1 MQRKLIFTGL
11 LFLSLAS
18 SGQTKKD
25 DDVALMIEVFSFL
38 QDRDKVEIPGR
49 KPEAELLFFDIDSS
63 GKVSNVHLF
72 LEEGKI
78 DVSYTIL
85 KELRPCDLNKLT
97 FLTWKNKVVILPV
110 ITFSEHS
117 PSQDYISKINWA
129 MPRKSEQGQT
139 VMIMPVFYRMP
150 EYSDRNYLPPA
161 HGSIPDTVK
170 PRQKRNLWALE

>member
-63 GKVSNVHLF
+63 GKVSNVQLF
-72 LEEGKI
+72 VEEGKI
-78 DVSYTIL
+78 DVSYSIL
-85 KELRPCDLNKLT
+85 KELSPCDLSKLT
-97 FLTWKNKVVILPV
+97 CLTWKNNVV
-110 ITFSEHS
+110 
-117 PSQDYISKINWA
+117 
-129 MPRKSEQGQT
+129 
-139 VMIMPVFYRMP
+139 
-150 EYSDRNYLPPA
+150 
-161 HGSIPDTVK
+161 
-170 PRQKRNLWALE
+170 